1 MVCNNLLLAGSCGGR
16 SGAASSRVMPL
27 RLIRLGNPFVRAV
40 LRSPAHRLLS
50 GALCVLTYTGRRS
63 RSTYSIPVMYAQ
75 HGNDILV
82 IAAVPER
89 KRWWRTFETP
99 APATLLVRRQSLAVV
114 GRTLEGAER
123 REALRAY
130 LVRFPRAGSALR
142 ASAGAADADLDLV
155 DAVIVLF
162 SARIV
167 S

>member
-1 MVCNNLLLAGSCGGR
+1 
-16 SGAASSRVMPL
+16 
-27 RLIRLGNPFVRAV
+27 
-40 LRSPAHRLLS
+40 
-50 GALCVLTYTGRRS
+50 
-63 RSTYSIPVMYAQ
+63 MYAR

-89 KRWWRTFETP
+89 KRWWRTFTTP
-99 APATLLVRRQSLAVV
+99 APATLLVRRQSLAVM
-114 GRTLEGAER
+114 GRTLEGTER

-130 LVRFPRAGSALR
+130 LSRFPRAGSALR